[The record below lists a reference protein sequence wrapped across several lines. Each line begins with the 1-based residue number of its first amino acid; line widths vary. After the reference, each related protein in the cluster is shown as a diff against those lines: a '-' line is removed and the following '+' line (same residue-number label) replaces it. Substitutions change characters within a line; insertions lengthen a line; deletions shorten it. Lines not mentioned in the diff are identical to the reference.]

1 MSEPLKIKDN
11 AMKLDL
17 GTLSTMAATFL
28 DESEKHGRVGF
39 GMPVHPYV
47 ILAMIDRIESAESE
61 LAVSDA
67 DRNNLQH
74 TCDMQALKLGKLEL
88 YFTSTNGVEVDRA
101 TILAKDFWNI
111 VHNRSTRL

>member
-1 MSEPLKIKDN
+1 MEPLKIKDN
-11 AMKLDL
+11 AMRVDL
-17 GTLSTMAATFL
+17 TGLQLMAQTFL
-28 DESEKHGRVGF
+28 EESSKNGRVGA

-74 TCDMQALKLGKLEL
+74 TCDMQDLKLGKLEL